1 MPDLVQA
8 VQQKW
13 GLKYVDAKALVAEA
27 RAACEIDNND
37 DNVPTERHDE
47 VVEEA
52 CEIFKDYAPEQ
63 QNRMKQQQQPSAAA
77 TTTNDVVPAW
87 KQKALA
93 ACQKLE
99 QDFESKQS
107 AAVATAELQQRLRE
121 EGNVPED
128 QIASTKVTHV
138 RPLPEA
144 AAAGAPPAAAAAGDQ
159 KNVTVRTYTCGCVI
173 Q

>member
-8 VQQKW
+8 VQQKL
-13 GLKYVDAKALVAEA
+13 GLKYVDAKQLVAEA
-27 RAACEIDNND
+27 RAVCEIDHDND
-37 DNVPTERHDE
+37 VPTERHDE

-63 QNRMKQQQQPSAAA
+63 QARMKQQSAAA
-77 TTTNDVVPAW
+77 TTTTTTNDVVPAW

-99 QDFESKQS
+99 TDHASKQ
-107 AAVATAELQQRLRE
+107 AAATATAELQQRLRE

-144 AAAGAPPAAAAAGDQ
+144 AAGSSPAPAGDQ
-159 KNVTVRTYTCGCVI
+159 KNVTVRTYTCACVI

>member
-1 MPDLVQA
+1 
-8 VQQKW
+8 
-13 GLKYVDAKALVAEA
+13 
-27 RAACEIDNND
+27 
-37 DNVPTERHDE
+37 
-47 VVEEA
+47 
-52 CEIFKDYAPEQ
+52 
-63 QNRMKQQQQPSAAA
+63 MKQQPTTT

-87 KQKALA
+87 KQKAMA

-99 QDFESKQS
+99 DDHASKQA

-121 EGNVPED
+121 EGNAPED

-144 AAAGAPPAAAAAGDQ
+144 AAGSPPTAAGDQ
-159 KNVTVRTYTCGCVI
+159 KNVTVRTYTCACVI